1 MVLRGKPAWESRTL
15 PGTFKKPRF
24 SRLFLFKL
32 NPSFFI
38 LVGICIVG
46 KLNYEKKNIMRFI
59 FKISI
64 LLSIISSPVQTLK
77 GQSVDLNGDIFE
89 YATYYINSFDLSTGA
104 TNVQIF
110 RYQLSSEEYPV
121 SLKIGFRATMLSPA
135 LGINNEQTIIE
146 IQTDAIQLQAP
157 IILDNR
163 DISSETAV
171 IYDMD
176 SPPNTIE
183 LTGQVI
189 ESLDPSQADAILQS
203 VITTGKIADGEYTFQ
218 VNILSESDQVLASDS
233 KTILVQSPVSITL
246 ESPAGTL
253 SDTLDNVIYTT
264 FPIFQW
270 FSQMCNGCNSF
281 IRVAPFNSQLHSS
294 MEDAMEDQRV
304 LPFDQSE
311 DWFEIDNVNSFQYPF
326 SGAYPLEEGQ
336 VYCWQVM
343 MSMPTTSG
351 SEEMISTISAF
362 KIGEAGNVEIQDMV
376 SHPLLMALKQALGDD
391 QFNAYFGTGNDLQGF
406 NPTGQVEVNGVT
418 VDESSIN
425 YILNQ
430 ISSNAFQ
437 IQSMS
442 VE

>member
-1 MVLRGKPAWESRTL
+1 MYYIFIL
-15 PGTFKKPRF
+15 
-24 SRLFLFKL
+24 
-32 NPSFFI
+32 FI
-38 LVGICIVG
+38 LVAIYIIG
-46 KLNYEKKNIMRFI
+46 KLNSTKENIMRFI
-59 FKISI
+59 IKISI

-270 FSQMCNGCNSF
+270 FSQMCNGCNTY

-311 DWFEIDNVNSFQYPF
+311 DWYGIDNVNSFQYPF
-326 SGAYPLEEGQ
+326 SGAFPLEEGK

-351 SEEMISTISAF
+351 SEEMTSTISAF
-362 KIGEAGNVEIQDMV
+362 KIGEAGNVEIQDRI
-376 SHPLLMALKQALGDD
+376 SNPLLMALKEALGED
-391 QFNAYFGTGNDLQGF
+391 QFNAYFGIGNDFQGF

-418 VDESSIN
+418 VDESSIS

-430 ISSNAFQ
+430 IGSNALQ
-437 IQSMS
+437 IQSIS

>member
-1 MVLRGKPAWESRTL
+1 MVLHGKPVWESRTL
-15 PGTFKKPRF
+15 PGTFKKPRL
-24 SRLFLFKL
+24 SRLFFMYYIFIL
-32 NPSFFI
+32 FI
-38 LVGICIVG
+38 LVAIYIIG
-46 KLNYEKKNIMRFI
+46 KLNSTKENIMRFI
-59 FKISI
+59 IKISI
-64 LLSIISSPVQTLK
+64 LLSIISNPVQTLK

-270 FSQMCNGCNSF
+270 FSQMCNGCNTY

-311 DWFEIDNVNSFQYPF
+311 DWYGIDNVNSFQYPF
-326 SGAYPLEEGQ
+326 SGAFPLEEGKI
-336 VYCWQVM
+336 YCWQVM

-351 SEEMISTISAF
+351 SEEMTSTISAF
-362 KIGEAGNVEIQDMV
+362 KIGEAGNVEIQDRI
-376 SHPLLMALKQALGDD
+376 SNPLLMALKEALGED
-391 QFNAYFGTGNDLQGF
+391 QFNAYFGTGNDFQGF

-418 VDESSIN
+418 VDESSIS

-430 ISSNAFQ
+430 IGSNALQ
-437 IQSMS
+437 IQSIS

>member
-1 MVLRGKPAWESRTL
+1 MFHIFTL
-15 PGTFKKPRF
+15 
-24 SRLFLFKL
+24 
-32 NPSFFI
+32 FI
-38 LVGICIVG
+38 LVAIYIIG
-46 KLNYEKKNIMRFI
+46 KLNSIKETIMRFI
-59 FKISI
+59 IKILI
-64 LLSIISSPVQTLK
+64 LLSIISSPVQILR
-77 GQSVDLNGDIFE
+77 GQTVNLNGDIYE

-110 RYQLSSEEYPV
+110 RYQLSAEEYPV

-246 ESPAGTL
+246 ESPAGAL

-270 FSQMCNGCNSF
+270 FSQMCNGCDTY
-281 IRVAPFNSQLHSS
+281 IRVAPFNPQLHSS

-311 DWFEIDNVNSFQYPF
+311 DWYEIDNVNSFQYPF
-326 SGAYPLEEGQ
+326 SGAFPLEEGK

-351 SEEMISTISAF
+351 SEEMTSTISAF
-362 KIGEAGNVEIQDMV
+362 KIGEAGNVEIQDRI
-376 SHPLLMALKQALGDD
+376 SNPLLMALKEALGED
-391 QFNAYFGTGNDLQGF
+391 QFNAYFGTGNDFQGF

-418 VDESSIN
+418 VDESSIS

-430 ISSNAFQ
+430 IGSNTLQ
-437 IQSMS
+437 IQSIS